1 MTVELWGRVAGGWF
15 EWSCLSAN
23 DDVGV
28 VRSAAR
34 VENTA
39 GERFLF
45 DDASESAGAETSEV
59 VMGTPSEAGSNRR
72 AAITEP
78 THRRTM
84 RRRQAAKAPLPMT
97 VSLGN
102 VHTLLGLSL
111 TSVYLDQ
118 LVLPQPVQVCD
129 VAAPAAGSNGAIVVK
144 RSWKMRHIIRKPVLA
159 KEEN

>member
-1 MTVELWGRVAGGWF
+1 MTVELWGRVVGGCF
-15 EWSCLSAN
+15 EGSFLPTTTWVLW
-23 DDVGV
+23 
-28 VRSAAR
+28 RSAVR

-39 GERFLF
+39 GERFVF

-72 AAITEP
+72 AAIREP
-78 THRRTM
+78 THRRAV

-97 VSLGN
+97 ISLGN

-118 LVLPQPVQVCD
+118 LVLPQPVQVCN
-129 VAAPAAGSNGAIVVK
+129 VAAPGTGRQWS
-144 RSWKMRHIIRKPVLA
+144 
-159 KEEN
+159 